1 MLVWLVALLL
11 LLAPALSFAQTA
23 AKPKAG
29 RKAAAKTTPPA
40 GWPIQ
45 TLAVEG
51 NQNYSK
57 EQILGVAALKVGQ
70 VATKGDFDA
79 ARDRL
84 VATGLFETV
93 GYRFAPA
100 QSSAD
105 NDPAKES
112 TGYSAVFQV
121 LEATPVYPVLFA
133 GLPAQSPDLYAW
145 LKSKDPMYTGK
156 LPGTAEVIARYARL
170 VEQFLVSKNQGEKVM
185 GKLAPS
191 GADQFGVVFRPAKA
205 IPNIAEVTFTGNKLL
220 PTTTL
225 QNKIAQVAIGFPY
238 TEDGFRTLV
247 DNAIRPL
254 YEARGHVAVA
264 FPKITTEKANDVDG
278 LAATVTVVEGEE
290 FKLGEVR
297 IAGNY
302 AGKSADLLRLG
313 KFKTGEIANFDEITQ
328 GIERIKKPL
337 QRQGYLHTAAVIERA
352 IHDKTKIVDIT
363 IRIDEGPQFTMGKL
377 TIEGLD
383 LNGEDGI
390 RKLWIIHEGKPFDA
404 GYPDYF
410 LSRIREDGLFEN
422 LHNSKASTKTND
434 QNHTVNVTLQFH

>member
-11 LLAPALSFAQTA
+11 LLTPASSLAQTP
-23 AKPKAG
+23 KPKAV
-29 RKAAAKTTPPA
+29 RKAAAKSAPT
-40 GWPIQ
+40 GNWPIR
-45 TLAVEG
+45 TLTVEG
-51 NQNYSK
+51 NKNYST

-70 VATKGDFDA
+70 AAGKADFDA

-84 VATGLFETV
+84 VATGLFDTV

-100 QSSAD
+100 QASTD
-105 NDPAKES
+105 NDS
-112 TGYSAVFQV
+112 TKDANGYAAVFQV

-133 GLPAQSPDLYAW
+133 GLPAKPADLYAW

-156 LPGTAEVIARYARL
+156 LPGTPEVVARYAKL
-170 VEQFLVSKNQGEKVM
+170 VEEYLKSNNQSEKVV

-191 GADQFGVVFRPAKA
+191 GADQFGVVFRSAAP
-205 IPNIAEVTFTGNKLL
+205 IPTIAEVKFTGNQLL
-220 PTTTL
+220 PSTTL

-238 TEDGFRTLV
+238 TEDGFHTLV

-254 YEARGHVAVA
+254 YEARGRVAVA
-264 FPKITTEKANDVDG
+264 FPKITTEKASDVEG
-278 LAATVTVVEGEE
+278 LAATVTIVEGEE

-313 KFKTGEIANFDEITQ
+313 KFKAGEVANFDEINQ
-328 GIERIKKPL
+328 GVERIKKPL
-337 QRQGYLHTAAVIERA
+337 QRQGYLHASAATERA
-352 IHDKTKIVDIT
+352 IHDKTKIVDVT
-363 IRIDEGPQFTMGKL
+363 IRIDEGQQFTMGKL

-383 LNGEDGI
+383 LNGEAGI
-390 RKLWIIHEGKPFDA
+390 RKLWIIQEGKPFDA

-410 LSRIREDGLFEN
+410 LGRIREDGMFDN
-422 LHNSKASTKTND
+422 LHNSKASTKMND
-434 QNHTVNVTLQFH
+434 QNHTVDVTLQFH

>member
-11 LLAPALSFAQTA
+11 LLAPAPGFAQTA
-23 AKPKAG
+23 KPKAA
-29 RKAAAKTTPPA
+29 RKAAAKSESPT
-40 GWPIQ
+40 GWPIR

-51 NQNYSK
+51 NHNYSK

-70 VATKGDFDA
+70 LADKGDFDA

-100 QSSAD
+100 QGSTD
-105 NDPAKES
+105 NDS

-133 GLPAQSPDLYAW
+133 GLPAQSANLYAW

-156 LPGTAEVIARYARL
+156 LPGTAEVIARYAKL
-170 VEQFLVSKNQGEKVM
+170 VEEFLVSKNQGEKVV

-191 GADQFGVVFRPAKA
+191 GADQFGVVFRSAAP
-205 IPNIAEVTFTGNKLL
+205 IPNVAEVKFTGNRLL

-225 QNKIAQVAIGFPY
+225 QNKIAQVAIGVPY
-238 TEDGFRTLV
+238 NEDGFRTLV
-247 DNAIRPL
+247 DNALRPL

-264 FPKITTEKANDVDG
+264 FPKITTEKATDVDG
-278 LAATVTVVEGEE
+278 LAATVTVVEGDE
-290 FKLGEVR
+290 FKLGEVK

-313 KFKTGEIANFDEITQ
+313 KFKTGETANFDEIAQ
-328 GIERIKKPL
+328 GIDRIKKPL
-337 QRQGYLHTAAVIERA
+337 QRRGYLHATATIERA
-352 IHDKTKIVDIT
+352 IHDKTKIVDVT
-363 IRIDEGPQFTMGKL
+363 IRIDVGQQFTMGKL

-390 RKLWIIHEGKPFDA
+390 RKLWAIQEGKPFDA
-404 GYPDYF
+404 DYPDYF
-410 LSRIREDGLFEN
+410 LGRIREDRLFEN
-422 LHNSKASTKTND
+422 LHDSKASTKTND
-434 QNHTVNVTLQFH
+434 RKHTVDVTLQFH